1 MGRFRLD
8 YVASQVRLRVSFPV
22 NPLQWPGRIP
32 FPDRFEIFGREWHL
46 CQWEQDSERACLHLG
61 VSRILPTGEIVPGSD
76 ARLQR
81 WQPESVDMAWS
92 GLEDALTRSLAQGS
106 SEPIERLRHSDLVP
120 LGRAIFELAVSL
132 LSRPLPPCEVIE
144 AQLRGVDCLEAE
156 VSSKYGRVPRRILPP
171 RAQASLFAIQPYPEL
186 VELLNQVFDS
196 LPERLSAATNPD
208 LGSAKLL
215 RSN

>member
-1 MGRFRLD
+1 
-8 YVASQVRLRVSFPV
+8 
-22 NPLQWPGRIP
+22 
-32 FPDRFEIFGREWHL
+32 
-46 CQWEQDSERACLHLG
+46 
-61 VSRILPTGEIVPGSD
+61 
-76 ARLQR
+76 
-81 WQPESVDMAWS
+81 MAWS